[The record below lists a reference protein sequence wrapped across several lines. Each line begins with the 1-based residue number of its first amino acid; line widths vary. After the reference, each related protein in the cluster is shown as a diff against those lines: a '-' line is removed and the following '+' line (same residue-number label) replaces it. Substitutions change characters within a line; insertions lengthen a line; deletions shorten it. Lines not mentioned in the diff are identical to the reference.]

1 MCISCH
7 FQWGL
12 SPPFAFAMLP
22 DAANL
27 DKMASSIKHRAFP
40 GLLQNRQFTS
50 GLAVFLLEMV
60 IHREESLG

>member
-1 MCISCH
+1 
-7 FQWGL
+7 
-12 SPPFAFAMLP
+12 MLP